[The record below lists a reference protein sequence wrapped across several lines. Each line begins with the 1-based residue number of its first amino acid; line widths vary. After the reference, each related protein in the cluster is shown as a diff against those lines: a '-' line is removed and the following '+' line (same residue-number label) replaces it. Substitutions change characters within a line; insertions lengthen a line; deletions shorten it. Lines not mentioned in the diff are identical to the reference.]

1 MRTREIDYTCDGKAL
16 SGFLADGSDGRRA
29 PGVVLV
35 HQGNGLTDHTRER
48 ASMLA
53 ELGYIAFAL
62 DLYGERPTERPR
74 INALMDALTGDP
86 ALWRARCQAGLDVL
100 KARSNV
106 DGRRLAAIGFCF
118 GGATVLEMARD
129 CPELGCVVSFH
140 PGLTSLPERDERPVH
155 AKVLVCAGVNDPL
168 IPLAARERFIEL
180 MQAAGADWGINV
192 YGGAGHSFTDRGVAA
207 LGIPNFAYH
216 APTDR
221 RSWAAM
227 RELFDE
233 TFEAAA

>member
-1 MRTREIDYTCDGKAL
+1 MQTREIDYACFDKTL
-16 SGFLADGSDGRRA
+16 SGYLADGSEGQRA

-48 ASMLA
+48 ANMLA
-53 ELGYIAFAL
+53 ELGYVAFAL
-62 DLYGERPTERPR
+62 DLYGERPTERAR
-74 INALMDALTGDP
+74 INALMDELEGDRS
-86 ALWRARCQAGLDVL
+86 LWRARCQAGLDAL
-100 KARSNV
+100 KAQPNV
-106 DGRRLAAIGFCF
+106 DPARLAAIGFCF

-129 CPELGCVVSFH
+129 RPELSCVVSFH
-140 PGLTSLPERDERPVH
+140 PGLTGLPERDERPVH
-155 AKVLVCAGVNDPL
+155 AKVLVCAGDDDPL
-168 IPLAARERFIEL
+168 IPPAARERFTQL
-180 MQAAGADWGINV
+180 MRAANADWALNV
-192 YGGAGHSFTDRGVAA
+192 YGGAGHSFTDRRIAA

-233 TFEAAA
+233 TFG